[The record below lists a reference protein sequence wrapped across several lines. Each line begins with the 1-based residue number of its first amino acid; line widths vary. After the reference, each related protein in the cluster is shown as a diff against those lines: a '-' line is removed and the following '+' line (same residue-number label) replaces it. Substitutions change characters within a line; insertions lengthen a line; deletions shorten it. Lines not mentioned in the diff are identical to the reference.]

1 MSQYRQNGDLS
12 ERFRV
17 ERTSLFAQ
25 ALRSLDRRVAVVFLA
40 VVLYGAPDQ
49 VIAEKLEIPVDRVS
63 GLYRRG
69 RSSLRH
75 PSRAQGLR
83 DLVAETDNGGM
94 VLDTA
99 MRGLIREYRLEELF
113 APLCAQCRQRME
125 ATWSQ
130 NPRTGRPR
138 LYCSGGCRQKAYRA
152 RRRGA

>member
-1 MSQYRQNGDLS
+1 MSQYRRNGDLS

-25 ALRSLDRRVAVVFLA
+25 ALGSLDRQVAVVFLA

-49 VIAEKLEIPVDRVS
+49 VIADKLGIPIDRVS
-63 GLYRRG
+63 GLYHRG

-75 PSRAQGLR
+75 PSRSQGLHS
-83 DLVAETDNGGM
+83 LVAETDDGGM

-113 APLCAQCRQRME
+113 APLCAQCHQQME
-125 ATWSQ
+125 VTSSE